1 VTTKRKARPW
11 SEVDPEIEANEK
23 EVQRLTRQYR
33 AASRKALL
41 EDLRKEKGLTQVSL
55 AEILG
60 VDQSRISRIEGGALD
75 SLELRT
81 IQEYAEALG
90 GKVEIAIKIGK
101 ERITLVEPDLPSLKK
116 RKSVRARARTRSISA
131 KRPTKSH

>member
-1 VTTKRKARPW
+1 MTTKRKARLW
-11 SEVDPEIEANEK
+11 SEVDPEIEANEV

-33 AASRKALL
+33 SASRKALL
-41 EDLRKEKGLTQVSL
+41 EDLRKEKGLTQVNL

-60 VDQSRISRIEGGALD
+60 VDQSRISRIEGGTLD

-101 ERITLVEPDLPSLKK
+101 ERITLVESDSSTLNK

-131 KRPTKSH
+131 KKPAKSR

>member
-1 VTTKRKARPW
+1 MTTKRKARPW
-11 SEVDPEIEANEK
+11 SEVDLEIEANEK

-41 EDLRKEKGLTQVSL
+41 EDLRKEKGLTQVNL

-81 IQEYAEALG
+81 IQDYAEALG
-90 GKVEIAIKIGK
+90 GQVEIAIKIGK
-101 ERITLVEPDLPSLKK
+101 ERITLVEPDLPTLKK
-116 RKSVRARARTRSISA
+116 KNSVQARARARSISA
-131 KRPTKSH
+131 KKPTKSH